1 MGIDSNTTNSIL
13 LCIKH
18 KLGLDGIDYYDQDI
32 IVDINMALMVLN
44 QIGIGP
50 TEPFTVKDSE
60 DTWED
65 FLGSSKN
72 YEEVKTLVYL
82 KVKTIF
88 DPPTSGILMQSME
101 KQISELQWRLYVK
114 KDNEKGGNT

>member
-1 MGIDSNTTNSIL
+1 MGINSNTTNSIL
-13 LCIKH
+13 LSIKH
-18 KLGLDGIDYYDQDI
+18 KLGLDDIDYYDQDI
-32 IVDINMALMVLN
+32 IIEINMALMVLN

-50 TEPFTVKDSE
+50 SEPFVVKDSE

-65 FLGSSKN
+65 FLGPSKK

-82 KVKTIF
+82 KVKTNF

>member
-1 MGIDSNTTNSIL
+1 MGIDSNTTKSIL
-13 LCIKH
+13 LSVKH

-32 IVDINMALMVLN
+32 IIDINMALMVLN

-50 TEPFTVKDSE
+50 TEPFAIKDSE

-72 YEEVKTLVYL
+72 YEEVKTLVHL

-88 DPPTSGILMQSME
+88 DPPSSGILMQSME